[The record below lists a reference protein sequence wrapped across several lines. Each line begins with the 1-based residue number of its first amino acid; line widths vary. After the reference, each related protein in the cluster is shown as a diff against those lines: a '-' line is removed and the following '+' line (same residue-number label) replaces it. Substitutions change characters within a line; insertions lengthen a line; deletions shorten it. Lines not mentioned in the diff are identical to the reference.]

1 MGAVTGTLIEL
12 SYLYI
17 GSNDVEADLR
27 FYREGLGAEL
37 VWRFQAFEADV
48 AAVRLTDGPL
58 VLLADHRPAPSVL
71 PIWSVRDLDS
81 AVKELEASG
90 WSNAAVQVE
99 VPDGPCLVLA
109 DPSGNQ
115 LGLLH
120 RIRPDA
126 MPSSYN
132 PDNPRAVRE

>member
-1 MGAVTGTLIEL
+1 MPVILNEL
-12 SYLYI
+12 TYLYV
-17 GSNDVEADLR
+17 GSDDVDADLR

-48 AAVRLTDGPL
+48 AAVRLGVGPL
-58 VLLADHRPAPSVL
+58 FLLADHRPAPSVL
-71 PIWSVRDLDS
+71 PIWSVNDLDDAAKS
-81 AVKELEASG
+81 LRAAG
-90 WSNAAVQVE
+90 WADAGTRVE
-99 VPDGPCLVLA
+99 VPDGPCLVLE

-126 MPSSYN
+126 MSASYQD
-132 PDNPRAVRE
+132 PDNPRAVR